1 MVITKYLRKF
11 NEDVEVSNL
20 ELIEMLKNINDILI
34 PYRDDGEYIVRIANV
49 NVNHTRRTQGEIDSN
64 IVVISNDVEKSLECS
79 SFYDWKE
86 TPISVE
92 VIFGRLNDKIF
103 NEILDRLN
111 EEYPKIFLKFFD
123 SIISYNLELVG

>member
-79 SFYDWKE
+79 SFYDWKD

-92 VIFGRLNDKIF
+92 IIFERLNEEIL

-111 EEYPKIFLKFFD
+111 EEYSKIFLKFFG

>member
-34 PYRDDGEYIVRIANV
+34 PYRDDSEYIVRIANV
-49 NVNHTRRTQGEIDSN
+49 NINHTRRTQGEIDSN
-64 IVVISNDVEKSLECS
+64 IVVISDDVEKSLECS
-79 SFYDWKE
+79 SFYDWKD

-92 VIFGRLNDKIF
+92 IIFERLNDDTF

-111 EEYPKIFLKFFD
+111 EEYSKIFLKFFG

>member
-1 MVITKYLRKF
+1 MKYLRKF

-34 PYRDDGEYIVRIANV
+34 PYRDDSEYIVRIANV
-49 NVNHTRRTQGEIDSN
+49 NINHTRRTQGEIDSN
-64 IVVISNDVEKSLECS
+64 IVVISDDVEKSLECS
-79 SFYDWKE
+79 SFYDWKD

-92 VIFGRLNDKIF
+92 IIFERLNDDTF

-111 EEYPKIFLKFFD
+111 EEYSKIFLKFFG